1 MKKLLIFLL
10 MLALLPAAL
19 GEEAAPAQEAAFA
32 DFSDKYAD
40 KFLLPGSEPIWTE
53 NSYQS
58 EDVNITI
65 STMRYGKSDV
75 YVADIYVR
83 SVECFQRVHAGGAYG
98 KTTAKVRKMAAESGA
113 ILAMTG
119 DSGHYFSKGW
129 AVSNGVINRDTEN
142 RKRDL
147 GIVYRDGTMVGLS
160 NADIDY
166 AQIRADADAG
176 KIWHIFLFG
185 PNLMD
190 AEGKAY
196 PEDVFAENEVRYPN
210 PRSVI
215 GYFEPGHYC
224 FVQVDGRGTKSAI
237 EARKTSVGLE
247 MAELALLMEEI
258 GCKAAYNLDGGQ
270 SSMMVFNGEI
280 YSTPYHGG
288 RNVGD
293 AVIIKDL
300 PNEAAEADEA
310 LEAEP
315 TK

>member
-1 MKKLLIFLL
+1 MKKLAKILL
-10 MLALLPAAL
+10 VMLLVLLPVCGLCETAKTVDT
-19 GEEAAPAQEAAFA
+19 PAFG
-32 DFSDKYAD
+32 DFSEKYAD

-65 STMRYGKSDV
+65 STRRFEKSDV
-75 YVADIYVR
+75 YVVDIYVR
-83 SVECFQRVHAGGAYG
+83 SVECFQRVHAGGSYG
-98 KTTAKVRKMAAESGA
+98 KTTAKVRKLAKENDA
-113 ILAMTG
+113 IVAMTG
-119 DSGHYFSKGW
+119 DSGHYFTKGW

-147 GIVYRDGTMVGLS
+147 GIVYRDGTMACLQ
-160 NADIDY
+160 NADLDY

-185 PNLMD
+185 PSLLD
-190 AEGKAY
+190 YEGKVTI
-196 PEDVFAENEVRYPN
+196 DFSENEVRSPN
-210 PRSVI
+210 PRSAI

-224 FVQVDGRGTKSAI
+224 FVQVDGRGTKSAL
-237 EARKTSVGLE
+237 ENRKTSVGLE
-247 MAELALLMEEI
+247 MHQLAKLMEEI

-270 SSMMVFNGEI
+270 SSMLVFNGEI
-280 YSTPYHGG
+280 HSTPYHGG

-293 AVIIKDL
+293 VVIIKDL
-300 PNEAAEADEA
+300 HKEAPAVEAT
-310 LEAEP
+310 EAES